1 MSASTVAITANPA
14 VNNAP
19 SLALGSRR
27 RSSVTV
33 TEKRSASIELVP
45 EAASAGVA
53 ASEHTGGNGKDLS
66 HSMRGESVLDR
77 PKELPALNG
86 RRIGGGGGVSST
98 VSPRR
103 RKVVAKSLDKPKWQ
117 TVLSVFTKNLVAF
130 SNAVETWAKSGSGE
144 GTGSPLAIAE
154 VESRIAEVEGLVK
167 KTAKMMQVQVEVV
180 DRKIENEVGGLRR
193 ELTKT
198 VAEKSSFLEDA
209 LKKLEVRVDGLDK
222 SLTEFR
228 ASDFLTKSE
237 LETFLDELKKSRSA
251 EEREKDWSLDDI
263 RAVARTIVEREVER
277 HAADGLGKVDY
288 ALASAGGKIV
298 AHSESILCPSSGFWY
313 FRPSCLN
320 YVLKESFRML
330 QPSFG
335 EPGQCFPFKGDNGFV
350 VIKLR
355 SAIIPE
361 ALTLEHVAKVFGCA
375 HLLALNKSVAYDQAS
390 APKYF
395 RISGWYE
402 GNGASPANH
411 ADMKFL
417 LGEFTY
423 DLERSNAQT
432 FELDSTDSGIIN
444 MVRLDFTSNHGAPH
458 TCIYRI
464 RVHGHEPDSVA
475 VPTMR
480 S

>member
-14 VNNAP
+14 VNNVP
-19 SLALGSRR
+19 SLALGSRK

-103 RKVVAKSLDKPKWQ
+103 RKVVAKPPDKPKWR
-117 TVLSVFTKNLVAF
+117 TVLSVFTKNLVLF
-130 SNAVETWAKSGSGE
+130 LILLGLFQMLWKLGRKSGSGE

-361 ALTLEHVAKVFGCA
+361 ALTLEHVAK
-375 HLLALNKSVAYDQAS
+375 SVAYDQAS

-395 RISGWYE
+395 RINGWYE

-411 ADMKFL
+411 VDMKFL

-444 MVRLDFTSNHGAPH
+444 MVRLDFASNHGAPH

-475 VPTMR
+475 VPTLR

>member
-1 MSASTVAITANPA
+1 MSASTVAITTNPA
-14 VNNAP
+14 VNNA
-19 SLALGSRR
+19 LALGSRR

-45 EAASAGVA
+45 EVASAGVA

-77 PKELPALNG
+77 SKELAALNG
-86 RRIGGGGGVSST
+86 KKSGGGGVSST

-103 RKVVAKSLDKPKWQ
+103 RKVVAKPPDKPKWQ
-117 TVLSVFTKNLVAF
+117 TVMSVFTKNLVLFLILLGLFQMLWKLAL
-130 SNAVETWAKSGSGE
+130 KSGSGE
-144 GTGSPLAIAE
+144 GSGSPLAIAE

-167 KTAKMMQVQVEVV
+167 KTAKMLQVQVEVV

-193 ELTKT
+193 ELAKT
-198 VAEKSSFLEDA
+198 VAEKSSFLEDV

-222 SLTEFR
+222 SLNELR

-263 RAVARTIVEREVER
+263 RAIARTIVEREVEK

-288 ALASAGGKIV
+288 AVASAGGKIV
-298 AHSESILCPSSGFWY
+298 AHSESILCPSSGFSY
-313 FRPSCLN
+313 FRKSCFN
-320 YVLKESFRML
+320 RVLKESFRML

-335 EPGQCFPFKGDNGFV
+335 EPGMCFPFKGDNGFV
-350 VIKLR
+350 VIMLR

-361 ALTLEHVAKVFGCA
+361 ALTLEHVAK
-375 HLLALNKSVAYDQAS
+375 SVAYDQSS
-390 APKYF
+390 APKHC
-395 RISGWYE
+395 RISGWYV
-402 GNGASPANH
+402 GNGPSPANEGG
-411 ADMKFL
+411 MKFL
-417 LGEFTY
+417 LGELTY

-432 FELDSTDSGIIN
+432 FELYSTDSGIVN

-464 RVHGHEPDSVA
+464 RVHGREPDSVA
-475 VPTMR
+475 VSTLR